1 MDFVMQF
8 LDAAQGEIPV
18 IRNLQLIEI
27 RLLTISQLI
36 PEKEHVFFGGLKG
49 CSVELVFICKT
60 FSSTCAHENQ
70 SLLTAGNETA
80 PKTGGATCPQL
91 RKSPCFFF
99 FLKNKNYYNLIKIKI
114 LLFYFYFFS
123 FT

>member
-18 IRNLQLIEI
+18 IRNLQLIEL

-36 PEKEHVFFGGLKG
+36 SEKEHVFFGGLKG

-60 FSSTCAHENQ
+60 FSSTC
-70 SLLTAGNETA
+70 T
-80 PKTGGATCPQL
+80 
-91 RKSPCFFF
+91 
-99 FLKNKNYYNLIKIKI
+99 
-114 LLFYFYFFS
+114 
-123 FT
+123 